1 MCSLTY
7 TALQQGF
14 HRHIKAHPE
23 VPIQE
28 WLSQFSDG
36 HRTTEGKS
44 LAQGHILSARSQD
57 GIQTPHLTLHPLS
70 SSQSSHLGCLPACHS
85 SAPVLGD
92 GLLEALTEL
101 MLTAPSSQIR
111 VCGPSN
117 LGPHTVAS
125 SSPGYPTVIL
135 WLSIADLS
143 HGKHHFCP
151 GSPTTF

>member
-1 MCSLTY
+1 M
-7 TALQQGF
+7 QPHVHWIKQGF

-36 HRTTEGKS
+36 HRTTEDKS
-44 LAQGHILSARSQD
+44 LAQGHILSVRAQD
-57 GIQTPHLTLHPLS
+57 GGIQTPHLTLHPYQVS
-70 SSQSSHLGCLPACHS
+70 PRPWAVSRHATAVSQCLEMGFWKLWRNSCWQHP
-85 SAPVLGD
+85 L
-92 GLLEALTEL
+92 
-101 MLTAPSSQIR
+101 SQIR
-111 VCGPSN
+111 VCGLSN

-143 HGKHHFCP
+143 HRKHHFCP